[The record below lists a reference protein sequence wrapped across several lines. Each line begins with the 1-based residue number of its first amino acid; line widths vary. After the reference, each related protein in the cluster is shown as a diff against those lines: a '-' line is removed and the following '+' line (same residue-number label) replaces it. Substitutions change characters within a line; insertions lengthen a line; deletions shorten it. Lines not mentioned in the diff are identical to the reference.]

1 MRHLIE
7 LRFNGGID
15 RGMAVTVDVCP
26 NGGVSIDIFATMAV
40 PEDRA
45 SALDEH
51 ERVVLRRAPSLHLR
65 KGMPEMLF
73 FGGDEKVGFHVRK

>member
-7 LRFNGGID
+7 LGFNSCID
-15 RGMAVTVDVCP
+15 RWVAVTVDVRP
-26 NGGVSIDIFATMAV
+26 NGGVSVDIFATMAV

-45 SALDEH
+45 SAVDEH

>member
-1 MRHLIE
+1 MRYLIE
-7 LRFNGGID
+7 LGFNGGID

-26 NGGVSIDIFATMAV
+26 NGGVSVDIFATMAV
-40 PEDRA
+40 TEDRA

-51 ERVVLRRAPSLHLR
+51 ERVVLWGAPSLHLR
-65 KGMPEMLF
+65 KGMPEVSF